1 MDSALYYLITI
12 ASLAVLAVLIAGLT
26 TLLRQNSSHLG
37 QRLMRWRVSLQLLA
51 IILVTVLLWLN
62 H

>member
-1 MDSALYYLITI
+1 MDFVLYHLITI
-12 ASLAVLAVLIAGLT
+12 ASLAVLAVLIAGLS
-26 TLLRQNSSHLG
+26 TLLRKNSSNLS

-51 IILVTVLLWLN
+51 IVLAAIFLWLN